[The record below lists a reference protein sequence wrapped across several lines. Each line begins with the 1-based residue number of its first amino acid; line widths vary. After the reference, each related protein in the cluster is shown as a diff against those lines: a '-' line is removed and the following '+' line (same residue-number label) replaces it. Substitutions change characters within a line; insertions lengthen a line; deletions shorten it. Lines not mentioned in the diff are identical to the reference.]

1 MEIISPKLLK
11 YVDITSKK
19 LINNLLKY
27 WYRPNIKLFYTGN
40 KLEQQLQIEEILC
53 RRRCMDW
60 SILSLANSGY
70 GVYGVPGL
78 IVIPK
83 YISVKEN
90 KLLLANINNTDAVAY
105 TLNQMPE
112 WLLSNRPYSANT
124 AMIAK
129 NPVWLMREVVNY
141 GDYIAILCVKNTDI
155 CFTHPNKSITVPA
168 LSLVLLSYQAR
179 NQSVRVD
186 PGAIIYMFDKS
197 AYPEKL
203 RDMRFTQD
211 TLPTRVTPTQPVPS

>member
-11 YVDITSKK
+11 YVATPSKM
-19 LINNLLKY
+19 LINDLLKY
-27 WYRPNIKLFYTGN
+27 WYRPNIKVFYTGN

-60 SILSLANSGY
+60 SILSLANSNY
-70 GVYGVPGL
+70 GNREIPGL

-83 YISVKEN
+83 YIMARESKI
-90 KLLLANINNTDAVAY
+90 LLANINNTDAVAY

-112 WLLSNRPYSANT
+112 WLLNFRPYSANT
-124 AMIAK
+124 AVISTD
-129 NPVWLMREVVNY
+129 PIWLMKEVEDY

-155 CFTHPNKSITVPA
+155 NFTQQNKTINVPE

-179 NQSVRVD
+179 YQSVRVD
-186 PGAIIYMFDKS
+186 PGAIVYMFDKK

-203 RDMRFTQD
+203 RSMKLIQD
-211 TLPTRVTPTQPVPS
+211 TLPTRVASTQPVSS